1 MSNLPIISIEPQ
13 KVTFNLPW
21 VDKKTIDKAL
31 RDFELTKLQRTEE
44 LERAKKAWD
53 IDNYKT
59 V

>member
-1 MSNLPIISIEPQ
+1 MSNLPIISIEPK

-21 VDKKTIDKAL
+21 VDKKTIDKVL
-31 RDFELTKLQRTEE
+31 IDFKLTKLQRTEE
-44 LERAKKAWD
+44 LKRAKKAWD